1 MKTSN
6 NTILITGGG
15 SGIGYEIAKLFSADN
30 KVIITGRNAE
40 KLEKAVLSLKNVTG
54 IVSDI
59 NKEADVLKL
68 TKQLNEDFPNL
79 NIVINNAGL
88 AHYLS

>member
-30 KVIITGRNAE
+30 KVIITGRMP
-40 KLEKAVLSLKNVTG
+40 KNW
-54 IVSDI
+54 
-59 NKEADVLKL
+59 KKR
-68 TKQLNEDFPNL
+68 F
-79 NIVINNAGL
+79 
-88 AHYLS
+88 